1 MSDVSVGDEVLNVS
15 SAREAGERYTDGW
28 HNSNREVGSRARA
41 CVCVRACV
49 QSYVR
54 VRMML
59 NVHVCPD
66 VRCDH
71 AGAGV
76 VSGSDHL

>member
-1 MSDVSVGDEVLNVS
+1 MCLRRGKQGKDTPM
-15 SAREAGERYTDGW
+15 AGTTQIERLAQG
-28 HNSNREVGSRARA
+28 HVR
-41 CVCVRACV
+41 VCVRACV

-59 NVHVCPD
+59 NVRVCPA
-66 VRCDH
+66 VRRVH